1 MQTNNSLAL
10 LGLILILKTLL
21 TCICDVY
28 NIMVGLMKI
37 NLITDGELLVE
48 SPYTSPV
55 QTNNSLALLG
65 LDRQIMPILVKLN
78 NLILKS

>member
-1 MQTNNSLAL
+1 MWKYWQNQAWD
-10 LGLILILKTLL
+10 ILKNLKFL
-21 TCICDVY
+21 NCPE
-28 NIMVGLMKI
+28 VGYCVQAF
-37 NLITDGELLVE
+37 GELLVE

-78 NLILKS
+78 DLILKS